1 MEKFVLVLALFGSVL
16 YLFDKMIAVFTSS
29 AAKQK
34 EVAKERADA
43 EAQAKADATAKA
55 MSDMQQQAANLMKAL
70 SAFQGVN
77 GPAAAAPSTPQAKP
91 APQQAMSQNLNVEQK
106 MQVLA
111 DIVSAQSSQLEAVTN
126 QLAQIAQHLE
136 ATEKQKRRAPR
147 KAAAADQAT
156 TANPSAGLVPSL
168 GGLDAGAPLPERGTF
183 EIVS

>member
-70 SAFQGVN
+70 SAFQG
-77 GPAAAAPSTPQAKP
+77 G
-91 APQQAMSQNLNVEQK
+91 
-106 MQVLA
+106 
-111 DIVSAQSSQLEAVTN
+111 
-126 QLAQIAQHLE
+126 
-136 ATEKQKRRAPR
+136 
-147 KAAAADQAT
+147 
-156 TANPSAGLVPSL
+156 
-168 GGLDAGAPLPERGTF
+168 
-183 EIVS
+183 